1 MIETLFP
8 KRLGTSFRWLVASS
22 WVSNLGDGIALAAGP
37 LLVASLTDDPFLVA
51 FAATLQWL
59 PPLLFGLF
67 AGVVTDRVNRQRLIV
82 TANLI
87 RAAVLVVLT
96 LTIVADNVSIQLVL
110 GTLFL
115 LGTAEVFADNTAS
128 TLLPMLVD
136 HSDLTVGNARLMAG
150 FVTLNQL
157 AGPPL
162 GAALFAVGWALPFST
177 QAVLVALGAGLVTKV
192 TLPLH
197 GVDRDERH
205 HVWREIIEGISWTRH
220 HPAVRTLVLTIFT
233 FNITFGAAWA
243 VLVLYATEHLGLGE
257 IGFGL
262 ITTVIAVGGLVGT
275 LGYDWITA
283 RVSLGNIM
291 RIGLI
296 IETLTH
302 LGLASTASP
311 LVAMPIFFVFGVHAF
326 VWGTTSVTIRQRAV
340 PTHLQGRVSAVNVV
354 GVTGGLVVGSLIGGA
369 IAQNWGLTAP
379 FWFGFI
385 GSAVFVVL
393 IWGELRHISHDDEA
407 PTDRPTS
414 YADEDHQHPG
424 GRS

>member
-1 MIETLFP
+1 MINALFP
-8 KRLGTSFRWLVASS
+8 RRLGASFRWLAASS

-37 LLVASLTDDPFLVA
+37 LLVASLTDDAFLVA

-67 AGVVTDRVNRQRLIV
+67 AGVITDRVDRRRLIV
-82 TANLI
+82 LVNLV
-87 RAAVLVVLT
+87 RAAVLVALAV
-96 LTIVADNVSIQLVL
+96 TIVADTVTIQLVL
-110 GTLFL
+110 GTLFV

-136 HSDLTVGNARLMAG
+136 RSDLTVGNARLMAG

-162 GAALFAVGWALPFST
+162 GAALFAIGWALPFST
-177 QAVLVALGAGLVTKV
+177 QAALVALAAGLVTKV
-192 TLPLH
+192 SLPPH
-197 GVDRDERH
+197 GVEKDERSH
-205 HVWREIIEGISWTRH
+205 LWREIAEGVSWTRH
-220 HPAVRTLVLTIFT
+220 HPAMRTLVLTIFT

-243 VLVLYATEHLGLGE
+243 VLVLYATQHLELGE

-262 ITTVIAVGGLVGT
+262 ITTVIAAGGLVGT

-302 LGLASTASP
+302 LGLASTAEP

-340 PTHLQGRVSAVNVV
+340 PTNLQGRVSSVNVV
-354 GVTGGLVVGSLIGGA
+354 GVTGGLVIGSLIGGV
-369 IAQNWGLTAP
+369 IAQNWGVTGP
-379 FWFGFI
+379 FWFGFV
-385 GSAVFVVL
+385 GSAVFVIL
-393 IWGELRHISHDDEA
+393 IWRELRHIAHDDE
-407 PTDRPTS
+407 S
-414 YADEDHQHPG
+414 
-424 GRS
+424 